1 MEKDRIRMTYSIWIV
16 TPPGYTHSRCFEEV
30 ALSLQEAFEALGHDV
45 SIVNTPYLLRGTV
58 IVLGTHL
65 LPYVELP
72 PLPLILFNLEQIL
85 EDSPW
90 LKPEYLQLLKHYP
103 VWDYSPQNIAALA
116 RYGIQA
122 ILCGVGYMPGLA
134 RIAKAQIED
143 IDVLFIGSLNARRRA
158 ILAALNGRRVVHV
171 FDLYGPERDAFIA
184 RAKIVLNVH
193 YYESKVFEIVRVSF
207 LLANQKCVVSELG
220 QDEVL
225 EAMFREG
232 IRFVPYDSLAQTC
245 FDLLE
250 RPQQRHELAAK
261 GFAAFRAMSQVPML
275 QQALAA
281 TNGSHQMGER
291 P

>member
-1 MEKDRIRMTYSIWIV
+1 MTYSIWIV

-30 ALSLQEAFEALGHDV
+30 ALSLQEAFQSLGHDV
-45 SIVNTPYLLRGTV
+45 PIVNTPYLLRGTV

-85 EDSPW
+85 EGSPW
-90 LKPEYLQLLKHYP
+90 LKPEYLHLLKEHP
-103 VWDYSPQNIAALA
+103 VWDYSPQNIDALA

-122 ILCGVGYMPGLA
+122 TLCGIGYMPGLA
-134 RIAKAQIED
+134 RIAKAHVED

-158 ILAALNGRRVVHV
+158 ILSTLDGRRVVHV
-171 FDLYGPERDAFIA
+171 FDLYGPQRDAFIA

-207 LLANQKCVVSELG
+207 LLANQKCVVSEVG
-220 QDEVL
+220 QDEAL
-225 EAMFREG
+225 EKPFREG
-232 IRFVPYDSLAQTC
+232 IRFVSYDRLAQEC
-245 FDLLE
+245 FDLLD
-250 RPQQRHELAAK
+250 RPQERHELAAK
-261 GFAAFRAMSQVPML
+261 GFAAFSALSQVPML
-275 QQALAA
+275 EQALAA
-281 TNGSHQMGER
+281 TYARRQLGKS